1 MKCSIAERLQF
12 GPDGKVI
19 MPKWESK
26 TESSIATSLR
36 SRLSDFTEIKRTNY
50 DRNRHVRNS
59 VESSVSAASS
69 SSCSSSSSSSSL
81 NSGGQTYKSEYT
93 VEKIL
98 AHEVK
103 NKRQMFLVKWLGWSQ
118 ESNTWEP
125 LENLTHCPRLL
136 EEFLADTLAVSV
148 VEGLKNF
155 FEIEEEDTNNA
166 SLMQYLPKGGFN
178 ALPNR
183 TQLQRQLL
191 AIAATPSDKRNT
203 NMRERGKRIMF
214 SYLIHERRER
224 QLVALKHWEDDINT
238 TAAEDA
244 VLKVENLVD
253 LEEPPDGFVYI
264 NDYVPGNGIEIPD
277 DPPIGCECEKCY
289 GKANKLCCSGQSVFA
304 YRGKPSRINVEHGIP
319 IFECNKSCKCL
330 PENCNNRVVQLGR
343 KVPLCIFRT
352 ANGRGWGVRA
362 SRAVHRGE
370 FVCEYVGEVISF
382 EEAER
387 RGQGYDAE
395 GRTYLFD
402 LDFNTND
409 FPYTVDAATYG
420 NASHFIN
427 HSCNPNLGV
436 WAVWVNCLD
445 PNLPRLALFA
455 NRPIAR
461 GEEITF
467 DYMSHSGMSS
477 EDCQS
482 NTPRKRLALPNGE
495 FVENDLTRPQ
505 CKCEEK
511 TCRRYLF

>member
-1 MKCSIAERLQF
+1 
-12 GPDGKVI
+12 

-26 TESSIATSLR
+26 TASSIASSLR
-36 SRLSDFTEIKRTNY
+36 RRHSDKTATRRTDL
-50 DRNRHVRNS
+50 DRNKQVRTS
-59 VESSVSAASS
+59 VDSFISVAST
-69 SSCSSSSSSSSL
+69 SSSSSSSTSSSL
-81 NSGGQTYKSEYT
+81 NFGGQAYKSEYT

-98 AHEVK
+98 AHAVK

-136 EEFLADTLAVSV
+136 EEFLADSLAQPV
-148 VEGLKNF
+148 VESLKKF
-155 FEIEEEDTNNA
+155 FEIKKEEYESNA
-166 SLMQYLPKGGFN
+166 ALMKHLPKGGFIS
-178 ALPNR
+178 LLSR

-191 AIAATPSDKRNT
+191 LIATTPSDKRNT
-203 NMRERGKRIMF
+203 VMRERGKKCMF
-214 SYLIHERRER
+214 FYLIHQRRER
-224 QLVALKHWEDDINT
+224 QLIALKHWEDDINT
-238 TAAEDA
+238 TAVEEAI
-244 VLKVENLVD
+244 LKVQNIVD
-253 LEEPPDGFVYI
+253 LEAPPDGFVYI
-264 NDYVPGNGIEIPD
+264 NDYVPGDGIEIPD

-289 GKANKLCCSGQSVFA
+289 GKSNKLCCSAQSVFA
-304 YRGKPSRINVEHGIP
+304 YRGKPGRINVEHGIP
-319 IFECNKSCKCL
+319 IFECNKNCKCL
-330 PENCNNRVVQLGR
+330 LENCNNRVVQLGR

-352 ANGRGWGVRA
+352 SNGRGWGVRA
-362 SRAVHRGE
+362 LRTVHRGE

-445 PNLPRLALFA
+445 PNLPRLSLFA
-455 NRPIAR
+455 TRSIAR
-461 GEEITF
+461 DEEITF
-467 DYMSHSGMSS
+467 DYMSHSGVTP
-477 EDCQS
+477 EDSQS
-482 NTPRKRLALPNGE
+482 TTPRKRLALPNGKL
-495 FVENDLTRPQ
+495 VENGLARPQ
-505 CKCEEK
+505 CKCGEK